1 MGHTTP
7 NSVRNLLPDLLT
19 EEDDIGVIS
28 SGTSLTLTN
37 SAYAVPTILKDASTL
52 AVTTDYTFIQ
62 PRKITLTAAATGE
75 NFTAHVHVAF
85 SDDELK
91 TFIGESDRII
101 NNLFANL
108 SLPDSTY
115 LDDWSKWLTAHKIIL
130 IKSKGDLDMVAWG
143 RSFRTMAMDA
153 INDYIANISAT
164 SFNDAGG
171 DRADATSVSDFMLD
185 QQPVSKY

>member
-19 EEDDIGVIS
+19 EEDDLGVIS

-52 AVTTDYTFIQ
+52 AVTTDYTFVQ

-108 SLPDSTY
+108 SMPDSTY
-115 LDDWSKWLTAHKIIL
+115 LDDWSKWLTAHKVIL
-130 IKSKGDLDMVAWG
+130 IKAKGNLDKVAWG

-153 INDYIANISAT
+153 INDYIANTSAT

>member
-19 EEDDIGVIS
+19 EEDDLGVIS

-52 AVTTDYTFIQ
+52 AATADYTFVQ

-108 SLPDSTY
+108 SMPDSTY

-153 INDYIANISAT
+153 INAYLANTSAT
-164 SFNDAGG
+164 SYDDAGG
-171 DRADATSVSDFMLD
+171 ERADATSVSDFMLD

>member
-1 MGHTTP
+1 MGYTTP

-19 EEDDIGVIS
+19 EEDDLGVIS

-52 AVTTDYTFIQ
+52 AATADYTFVQ

-108 SLPDSTY
+108 SMPDSTY

-153 INDYIANISAT
+153 INAYLANTSAT
-164 SFNDAGG
+164 SYDDAGG
-171 DRADATSVSDFMLD
+171 ERADATSVSDFMLD

>member
-19 EEDDIGVIS
+19 EEDDLGVIS

-101 NNLFANL
+101 DNLFANL
-108 SLPDSTY
+108 SLPYSTY
-115 LDDWSKWLTAHKIIL
+115 LDDWSKYLTAAKIVM
-130 IKSKGDLDMVAWG
+130 IKAKADPEKMAW
-143 RSFRTMAMDA
+143 SVQLKATAMDS
-153 INDYIANISAT
+153 INEYIVNTSAT